1 MPLPA
6 TAGFVPDDHDSY
18 REEHQM
24 ISTPKRRWK
33 ILAVAAAFGL
43 AAAAC
48 GGDSDDT
55 TAGANGEGAFG
66 ELDLSGIEITV
77 GSKDFT
83 EQLVLG
89 QMLVQAYEAAGAN
102 VTDRVDLGG
111 TEVNR
116 TALLSGEI
124 NVYPEY
130 NGTGWT
136 VHLGND
142 DPSDDPDILT
152 ANVREQDLADNEI
165 RWVGQSPFNNTY
177 GFASRPDLLDDGQ
190 PFTMQSMA
198 DYLAD
203 NPDTL
208 VCMESEFPDRPDG
221 LILFENATG
230 YTIPSNQQQILDTG
244 IIYTETASG
253 DCDFGEVF
261 TTDGRIAGLD
271 LNLVDDP
278 GIMILYNV
286 SINMT
291 DALYSQAPDAFDTIA
306 NDILAGLDN
315 ETMTELNFRVDIEG
329 ETPTQVARDYLVSN
343 GLIAG

>member
-1 MPLPA
+1 M
-6 TAGFVPDDHDSY
+6 Y
-18 REEHQM
+18 RNFRFKM
-24 ISTPKRRWK
+24 LIV
-33 ILAVAAAFGL
+33 LAAIGL
-43 AAAAC
+43 VAAAC
-48 GGDSDDT
+48 GNGSDSTEAGDGGDSIF
-55 TAGANGEGAFG
+55 A
-66 ELDLSGIEITV
+66 ELDLAGVDITV

-89 QMLVQAYEAAGAN
+89 EMLVLAFQEAGAN
-102 VTDRVDLGG
+102 VTNRVDLGG

-116 TALLSGEI
+116 TALLSGDI

-142 DPSDDPDILT
+142 DPSDDPDTLT
-152 ANVREQDLADNEI
+152 ANVREQDLADNQI

-177 GFASRPDLLDDGQ
+177 GFASRPDLLDNGDA
-190 PFTMQSMA
+190 FTMQSMA

-203 NPDTL
+203 NPDAI

-230 YTIPSNQQQILDTG
+230 FTIPANQQQILDTG
-244 IIYTETASG
+244 IIYTETAAG
-253 DCDFGEVF
+253 NCDFGEVF

-286 SINMT
+286 SITMT

-306 NDILAGLDN
+306 NDLLAGLTN
-315 ETMTELNFRVDIEG
+315 ATMTELNFQIDIEG
-329 ETPTQVARDYLVSN
+329 MSVTAVARQYLVEQ
-343 GLIAG
+343 GLISG

>member
-1 MPLPA
+1 M
-6 TAGFVPDDHDSY
+6 
-18 REEHQM
+18 
-24 ISTPKRRWK
+24 
-33 ILAVAAAFGL
+33 LAVGAALGL
-43 AAAAC
+43 IAAAC
-48 GGDSDDT
+48 GSDSEDT
-55 TAGANGEGAFG
+55 SSGASDSNAVFAQ
-66 ELDLSGIEITV
+66 LDLADVNVTV

-89 QMLVQAYEAAGAN
+89 EMLVLSYSAAGAN
-102 VTDRVDLGG
+102 VTNRVDLGG

-136 VHLGND
+136 VHLGNE
-142 DPSDDPDILT
+142 DPSDDPDTLT
-152 ANVREQDLADNEI
+152 ANVRQQDLADNAI

-177 GFASRPDLLDDGQ
+177 GFASRPDLLDNGQ

-203 NPDTL
+203 NPDAL

-221 LILFENATG
+221 LILFEQATDF
-230 YTIPSNQQQILDTG
+230 TIPASQQQILDTG
-244 IIYTETASG
+244 IIYTETAAG
-253 DCDFGEVF
+253 NCDFGEVF

-286 SINMT
+286 SITMT
-291 DALYSQAPDAFDTIA
+291 DNLYSQAPEAFETIA
-306 NDILAGLDN
+306 NDLLAGLDN
-315 ETMTELNFRVDIEG
+315 ETMTELNFQVDIEG
-329 ETPTQVARDYLVSN
+329 RSATDVARAYLVDK
-343 GLIAG
+343 GLIPG

>member
-1 MPLPA
+1 MSHKTTFRGKLVA
-6 TAGFVPDDHDSY
+6 
-18 REEHQM
+18 
-24 ISTPKRRWK
+24 I
-33 ILAVAAAFGL
+33 AAAL
-43 AAAAC
+43 SLIAAAC
-48 GGDSDDT
+48 GSDGDDGATATGDSQ
-55 TAGANGEGAFG
+55 GAFAQ
-66 ELDLSGIEITV
+66 LDLSGVDITV

-89 QMLVQAYEAAGAN
+89 EMLVLAYEEAGAT
-102 VTDRVDLGG
+102 VTNRVDLGG

-116 TALLSGEI
+116 AALLSGEI

-142 DPSDDPDILT
+142 DPSDDPDTLT
-152 ANVREQDLADNEI
+152 QNVRQQDLADNEI

-177 GFASRPDLLDDGQ
+177 GFASRPDLLDNGQ
-190 PFTMQSMA
+190 PFTMQTMA
-198 DYLAD
+198 TYLAD

-230 YTIPSNQQQILDTG
+230 YTIPSSQQQILDTG
-244 IIYTETASG
+244 IIYTETAAG
-253 DCDFGEVF
+253 TCDFGEVF

-286 SINMT
+286 SITMT
-291 DALYSQAPDAFDTIA
+291 DALYSQAPDVFDTIA
-306 NDILAGLDN
+306 NDLLAGLDN
-315 ETMTELNFRVDIEG
+315 ETMTELNFQVDIEG
-329 ETPTQVARDYLVSN
+329 ETPTSVARNYLVAN
-343 GLIAG
+343 GFISG